1 MSNKLEDT
9 SQELVKVIK
18 ETDIYLNYVREKEKI
33 AKFPEIKEGIDNF
46 RRRNYE
52 IQNTKDPDVLFELV
66 DVFEREYSEFRSNPL
81 VNDFLEAELALCRM
95 MQGLYISITEAINF
109 DMELTGGRDN
119 EC

>member
-1 MSNKLEDT
+1 M
-9 SQELVKVIK
+9 
-18 ETDIYLNYVREKEKI
+18 
-33 AKFPEIKEGIDNF
+33 
-46 RRRNYE
+46 
-52 IQNTKDPDVLFELV
+52 
-66 DVFEREYSEFRSNPL
+66 FEREYSEFRANPL